1 MLSQGASARPRQLL
15 AQSLKSLLLGPL
27 HRHGADLQ
35 LICRLP
41 ERQALKDG
49 EPQGCGLSCRQLI
62 YQLLQRQIISGPS
75 CFLLWAGQLIEQAR
89 LASGMAIKADVTKG
103 ALTLLMQ
110 PAWNAHQPH
119 PIAQVMLQ
127 GT

>member
-1 MLSQGASARPRQLL
+1 LL
-15 AQSLKSLLLGPL
+15 
-27 HRHGADLQ
+27 R
-35 LICRLP
+35 
-41 ERQALKDG
+41 
-49 EPQGCGLSCRQLI
+49 
-62 YQLLQRQIISGPS
+62 
-75 CFLLWAGQLIEQAR
+75 AGQLIEQAR
-89 LASGMAIKADVTKG
+89 LASGVAIKADVTQG

>member
-1 MLSQGASARPRQLL
+1 
-15 AQSLKSLLLGPL
+15 
-27 HRHGADLQ
+27 
-35 LICRLP
+35 
-41 ERQALKDG
+41 
-49 EPQGCGLSCRQLI
+49 
-62 YQLLQRQIISGPS
+62 
-75 CFLLWAGQLIEQAR
+75 LLWAGQLIEQAR
-89 LASGMAIKADVTKG
+89 LAIAMAIKADVTQG

>member
-1 MLSQGASARPRQLL
+1 MRR
-15 AQSLKSLLLGPL
+15 
-27 HRHGADLQ
+27 
-35 LICRLP
+35 
-41 ERQALKDG
+41 
-49 EPQGCGLSCRQLI
+49 RQLI
-62 YQLLQRQIISGPS
+62 YQLLQRQIISGPG

-89 LASGMAIKADVTKG
+89 LTIGVAIKADMTQR

-110 PAWNAHQPH
+110 PAWDAHEPH